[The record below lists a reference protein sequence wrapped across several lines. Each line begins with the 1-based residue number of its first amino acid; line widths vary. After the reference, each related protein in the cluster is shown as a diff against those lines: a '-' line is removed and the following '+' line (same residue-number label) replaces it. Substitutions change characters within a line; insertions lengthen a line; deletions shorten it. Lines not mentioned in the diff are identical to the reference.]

1 MKRRFIL
8 VAILLLTL
16 AGSAAWLA
24 WALLVPYA
32 AFPPGGVILDIS
44 RGTSRRGVARL
55 LEQQGVVRSALA
67 FELLARW
74 RSSVELQAGEY
85 RFAEAAAATEVFR
98 KIAEGRVFVHPLIIP
113 EGLNMFEV
121 ASRVAQEG
129 LASSEEFL
137 RVARDPSLVRDLAPQ
152 AKSLEGF
159 LFPATYGF
167 PRSVTAAGIAA
178 AMVARFR
185 QALAAF
191 PEEGRNP
198 HGLSIHEAVTLAS
211 LVEEET
217 GQRDERPLIAGVF
230 YNRLAKR
237 IALQCDP
244 TVLYAM
250 QLAGKNDGVIHVSD
264 LRLVSPYNTYRHRG
278 LPPGPI
284 SNPGQAAL
292 RAVLF
297 PPQTDYLYFVADTEG
312 GHFFSRTLA
321 EHNANVAKYRRLA
334 GLPPKPAAGNNGAA
348 KRPSPASRPAKRR
361 SR

>member
-1 MKRRFIL
+1 MKLRSIL
-8 VAILLLTL
+8 VLLLVLLL
-16 AGSAAWLA
+16 AGLAGWLG
-24 WALLVPYA
+24 WALLTPFA
-32 AFPPGGVILDIS
+32 GFPPQGVVLEIP

-55 LEQQGVVRSALA
+55 LEQNGVVRSAAA

-74 RSSVELQAGEY
+74 RSRVELQAGEY
-85 RFAEAAAATEVFR
+85 KFDRPASALDVFR
-98 KIAEGRVFVHPLIIP
+98 KIAEGRVYYRPLVIP
-113 EGLNMFEV
+113 EGLNLFEV
-121 ASRVAQEG
+121 AAKVEQAG
-129 LASSEEFL
+129 LAPREDFL
-137 RVARDPSLVRDLAPQ
+137 RVARDPAPIRDLAPQ
-152 AKSLEGF
+152 AESLEGF
-159 LFPATYGF
+159 LFPATYSF
-167 PRSVTAAGIAA
+167 PRSVGAAQVAA
-178 AMVARFR
+178 AMVTRFR
-185 QALAAF
+185 QELAAF

-198 HGLSIHEAVTLAS
+198 RDLPLLDVVTLAS

-250 QLAGKNDGVIHVSD
+250 QLAGKNDGIIHQSD
-264 LRLVSPYNTYRHRG
+264 LLLKSPYNTYRNRG

-284 SNPGQAAL
+284 SSPGQAAL

-297 PPQTDYLYFVADTEG
+297 PPQTDFLYFVADTQG

-334 GLPPKPAAGNNGAA
+334 GLPAKSSGNNGPA
-348 KRPSPASRPAKRR
+348 KRPAKSPAKRR